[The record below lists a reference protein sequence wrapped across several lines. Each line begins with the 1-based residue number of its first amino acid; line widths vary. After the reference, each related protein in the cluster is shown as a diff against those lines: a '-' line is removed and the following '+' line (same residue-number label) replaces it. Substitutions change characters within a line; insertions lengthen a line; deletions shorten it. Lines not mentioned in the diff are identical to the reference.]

1 MKILSKIFL
10 MFFVVSCGYQP
21 LLINKNSDFK
31 FGNSKLLGD
40 NKLSSKILNNLSS
53 FKSQDSNSIIVI
65 KSNFKKNVSSKDEKG
80 NAEVYNIKIDVEIST
95 KLKKKELVKSFS
107 ESISYNNRPSS
118 FELKK
123 YENSIIK
130 TITEKISQDAFL
142 YLSSL

>member
-10 MFFVVSCGYQP
+10 MFFIVSCGYQP
-21 LLINKNSDFK
+21 LLVNKSSNFS
-31 FGNSKLLGD
+31 FGGSELLGD
-40 NKLSSKILNNLSS
+40 SKLSSKILNNLSG
-53 FKSQDSNSIIVI
+53 FKSEDSNSTIVI
-65 KSNFKKNVSSKDEKG
+65 KSNIKKNVSSKDKKG
-80 NAEVYNIKIDVEIST
+80 NAEVYNIKVDVEIST
-95 KLKKKELVKSFS
+95 KLKKEDLIKSFS
-107 ESISYNNRPSS
+107 ESISYNNKASS